1 MCGESDRKR
10 RIDMSHDGPG
20 SAHLHS
26 PLTPQLRE
34 LTYVFWCSPSVRY
47 FACSAISY
55 MYARRASAS
64 MARRPRASPCTYVS
78 RFGHLQ
84 CSIHGS
90 IPVRRHAES
99 ANLRRASSSSKTSE
113 AKTQRERLRRHE
125 SRPDTQLTSTG
136 PRATSPR
143 PTTGHLPVRYP
154 SRLFVTVPDH
164 VHTVVH

>member
-34 LTYVFWCSPSVRY
+34 LTYVFLPFALRSLLRLLGYIVYVRPSRVGKHGP
-47 FACSAISY
+47 
-55 MYARRASAS
+55 SAS
-64 MARRPRASPCTYVS
+64 RLALYLRFAIRPSSMFNPWFNPRSPTRRVGKLASGV
-78 RFGHLQ
+78 
-84 CSIHGS
+84 I
-90 IPVRRHAES
+90 V
-99 ANLRRASSSSKTSE
+99 KTSE